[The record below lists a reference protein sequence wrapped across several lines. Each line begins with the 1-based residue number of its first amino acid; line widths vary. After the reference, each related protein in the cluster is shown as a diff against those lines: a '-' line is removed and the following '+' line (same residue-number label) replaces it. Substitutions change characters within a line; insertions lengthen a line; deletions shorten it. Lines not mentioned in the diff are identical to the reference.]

1 MLLDF
6 LVLRRIRMEKVQET
20 RLYKYLK
27 EKDSQFISQ
36 LDEVIKYAED
46 MLPLINKVFASYT
59 IHGIRHSIDIME
71 YMYQLIQHC

>member
-1 MLLDF
+1 
-6 LVLRRIRMEKVQET
+6 MEKVQET

-46 MLPLINKVFASYT
+46 MLPLINKVFASYA